1 VGSKRAKS
9 PVVIIEGE
17 RVVGVVPREVVRRSK
32 GFLSGWSVNE
42 LSERMLIGCG

>member
-17 RVVGVVPREVVRRSK
+17 RVGAVPSEVVRRSK